1 MSVRRRFTILAAVL
15 VALNVFLWIVPAG
28 MALRQSIVNQLF
40 GPAMIRAEV
49 VVQSGG
55 NSTQDYRIDRGVVT
69 AVTPALITLREADGT
84 IQPIPLASNT
94 RIGGLGRFGLQALLR
109 RPTQVLVIRPA
120 NGAAISVDV
129 EGAPVGGQGGGR
141 QGRFRSGD

>member
-1 MSVRRRFTILAAVL
+1 MGVSKRFTILAATL
-15 VALNVFLWIVPAG
+15 VALNVFLWIVPSG

-49 VVQSGG
+49 VVQSGQSG
-55 NSTQDYRIDRGVVT
+55 TQDYRIDRGIVT
-69 AVTPALITLREADGT
+69 AVTPALITLREQDGT
-84 IQPIPLASNT
+84 VQAIPLATTT
-94 RIGGLGRFGLQALLR
+94 RISGVGRQGVQGLLR

-129 EGAPVGGQGGGR
+129 EGTRFGRFGGG
-141 QGRFRSGD
+141 GD